1 MKAKYFFLFLICLV
15 SSMTYAQIGGE
26 DEVYLNGGGEL
37 IQPKFQ
43 GGGLDKFQEFVKERF
58 DYSKVKKAGSM
69 LASFTIET
77 DGSVKKVK
85 ILKMIDV
92 DSGLELM
99 RVLNLSPKW
108 EPAKRAGKPVSIEIK
123 YPMNFKHQ

>member
-1 MKAKYFFLFLICLV
+1 MKARYLFLILFCFV
-15 SSMTYAQIGGE
+15 SSVSNAQIGGE
-26 DEVYLNGGGEL
+26 DEVYLNNGGEL

-43 GGGLDKFQEFVKERF
+43 GGGLDKFQEFVIQNF
-58 DYSKVKKAGSM
+58 DYTKVKKSGSM
-69 LASFTIET
+69 LASFTIEA

-92 DSGLELM
+92 DSGVEFM

-108 EPAKRAGKPVSIEIK
+108 EPARRAGKPVSIEIK
-123 YPMNFKHQ
+123 YPMNFKQR

>member
-1 MKAKYFFLFLICLV
+1 
-15 SSMTYAQIGGE
+15 
-26 DEVYLNGGGEL
+26 
-37 IQPKFQ
+37 
-43 GGGLDKFQEFVKERF
+43 
-58 DYSKVKKAGSM
+58 M

-123 YPMNFKHQ
+123 YPMNFKHH

>member
-1 MKAKYFFLFLICLV
+1 MKAKYLFLTLICFV
-15 SSMTYAQIGGE
+15 SSISFAQLGGE
-26 DEVYLNGGGEL
+26 DEVYLNGGEL
-37 IQPKFQ
+37 VQAKFQ
-43 GGGLDKFQEFVKERF
+43 GGGLEKFQEFVRSNF
-58 DYSKVKKAGSM
+58 DYTKVKKAGSM

-92 DSGLELM
+92 DSGVEFM

-108 EPAKRAGKPVSIEIK
+108 EPAKRGGKPVSIEIK
-123 YPMNFKHQ
+123 YPMNFTSR